1 MKLPLAKE
9 FNAAEHPRDEDGKF
23 AAGSG
28 GDNKAAPPRLNAA
41 VRSAF
46 GYDHNEQKLLTA
58 APLPRP
64 AGDPAERRS
73 LMRGSFHRWS
83 NVPGIPIGY
92 TGSPTKE
99 KPIGSFMERKIV
111 EQIPKSVPVE
121 EHQALFGRMKQI
133 IRSDRADAIAHAM
146 TMSKAPA
153 TMEQLRDKRLPQ
165 PKYRERLNPGP
176 LHSPMVPKDTPR
188 GLLNQAY
195 NHAALAALHDHGILD
210 ASKFK
215 MDDALK
221 ADLTPLKPFMQHIRK
236 RLLNSINAQEKGSW
250 KPYREEFGQT
260 FADQRRDVRTG
271 LIRRRT
277 SPLQELVKMDMS
289 EDPRTALIHAEHKR
303 ACGILRRCQA
313 TAPAN
318 PRIHPYTARTLPLAQ
333 LVLETIGS
341 GGQM

>member
-9 FNAAEHPRDEDGKF
+9 FDPAEHPRDEDGQFTAKGGGG
-23 AAGSG
+23 AETKAGPG
-28 GDNKAAPPRLNAA
+28 R
-41 VRSAF
+41 
-46 GYDHNEQKLLTA
+46 LLTETRVRQA
-58 APLPRP
+58 AREIPP
-64 AGDPAERRS
+64 ERRS
-73 LMRGSFHRWS
+73 LIRGSFHRWS
-83 NVPGIPIGY
+83 NVPGIPVGY
-92 TGSPTKE
+92 TGSRTKE
-99 KPIGSFMERKIV
+99 KPIGSFLERKIV

-121 EHQALFGRMKQI
+121 EHKALFGRMKQI

-153 TMEQLRDKRLPQ
+153 TMEQQRDKRLSQ

-176 LHSPMVPKDTPR
+176 LHTPMVPKDTPR

-221 ADLTPLKPFMQHIRK
+221 ADLTPLKPFMQHVRK

-277 SPLQELVKMDMS
+277 SPLQELVKMDMGD
-289 EDPRTALIHAEHKR
+289 DPRTAAIHAEHKR
-303 ACGILRRCQA
+303 ACGILRRCQNSRNPEVSA
-313 TAPAN
+313 K
-318 PRIHPYTARTLPLAQ
+318 PRIHPYTAGTLPLAQ
-333 LVLETIGS
+333 MVLETIGT